1 MTCNSTTKNLANLL
15 SKFKLSSP
23 YNLLIM
29 ARKLNKASL
38 DLIKSFEG
46 LRLKPYLCS
55 AKVPTIGYGTTF
67 YEDGKKVT
75 LNDPEITE
83 ARAEQLLAVHLDTF
97 AASVEKLVQVPLTD
111 NQFGAI
117 CSFVYNL
124 GSGAFAKS
132 TLLKKLN
139 AKDYAGAALEF
150 EKWNKAG
157 GQVLAGLTRRRQ
169 AEKALFLQS
178 PALAA
183 TQKTSLLG
191 DGPSEE
197 DIRVKLEEIEKEV
210 L

>member
-1 MTCNSTTKNLANLL
+1 
-15 SKFKLSSP
+15 
-23 YNLLIM
+23 M

-46 LRLKPYLCS
+46 LSLKVYKDS
-55 AKVPTIGYGTTF
+55 IGIPTIGYGTTF

-75 LNDPEITE
+75 MNDPEITE
-83 ARAEQLLAVHLDTF
+83 TRAEQLLAIHLDTF

-111 NQFGAI
+111 NQFGAL

-124 GSGAFAKS
+124 GAGSLSQS

-157 GQVLAGLTRRRQ
+157 GQVLPGLTRRRQ

-178 PALAA
+178 PQPQNSQLP
-183 TQKTSLLG
+183 S
-191 DGPSEE
+191 GPSDE
-197 DIRVKLEEIEKEV
+197 DVLVKLEEIEKET